1 MVLSVNDVSPNYSI
15 GECEM
20 KTRNLLICF
29 MAFTILTPCFAQE
42 LSTAQME
49 MMEKLMKPGEF
60 HDLLKQFTGTWTADV
75 KIWMDPNAPPVV
87 TKGQASF
94 KLIFDGRYL
103 YGDFLGE
110 FMGAPFKGINIMGYD
125 NGKKEFFSI
134 WIDNST
140 TGLLSST
147 GSYDEDTKK
156 YHFLAEMFDPVS
168 GQTMELREEA
178 YFASKD
184 EYISVTYAKPK
195 DGEEFK
201 NMEMKY
207 TRVK

>member
-1 MVLSVNDVSPNYSI
+1 
-15 GECEM
+15 M
-20 KTRNLLICF
+20 KKKVVFFMMTMLLF
-29 MAFTILTPCFAQE
+29 MAPCFARQE
-42 LSTAQME
+42 NAAQIE

-60 HDLLKQFTGTWTADV
+60 HEHLKQFVGTWTADA
-75 KIWMDPNAPPVV
+75 KIWMEPNTPPVV
-87 TKGQASF
+87 SKGQATF
-94 KLIFDGRYL
+94 KLIFDGRFL
-103 YGDFLGE
+103 YGDFMGE

-134 WIDNST
+134 WIDNSS

-147 GSYDEDTKK
+147 GSYDAKTKK
-156 YHFLAEMFDPVS
+156 YRFLSEMFDPVS
-168 GQTMELREEA
+168 GQTLEMREEA
-178 YFASKD
+178 YFTSPD

>member
-1 MVLSVNDVSPNYSI
+1 
-15 GECEM
+15 M
-20 KTRNLLICF
+20 KKRILFTLLITLVF
-29 MAFTILTPCFAQE
+29 LAPCYAQE
-42 LSTAQME
+42 QSAAQME
-49 MMEKLMKPGEF
+49 MMEKLSQPGKYHE
-60 HDLLKQFTGTWTADV
+60 LLEDFVGTWSANVTM
-75 KIWMDPNAPPVV
+75 WMEPNAPPIVS
-87 TKGQASF
+87 KGQATF
-94 KLIFDGRYL
+94 KLIFDGRFL

-110 FMGAPFKGINIMGYD
+110 FMGTPFKGINIMGYD

-147 GSYDEDTKK
+147 GRYDEDTKK

-207 TRVK
+207 TRMK

>member
-1 MVLSVNDVSPNYSI
+1 
-15 GECEM
+15 M
-20 KTRNLLICF
+20 KKRTFLILAITMIF
-29 MAFTILTPCFAQE
+29 LISGFAQE
-42 LSTAQME
+42 PSEAQME

-60 HDLLKQFTGTWTADV
+60 HELLKQFVGEWTADA
-75 KIWMDPNAPPVV
+75 KIWMEPNAPPVV
-87 TKGQASF
+87 TKGHANF

-110 FMGAPFKGINIMGYD
+110 FMGAPFKGINILGYD

-134 WIDNST
+134 WIDNSS
-140 TGLLSST
+140 TGLISNT
-147 GSYDEDTKK
+147 GRYDAETKK
-156 YHFLAEMFDPVS
+156 YQFFSEMFDPVS
-168 GQTMELREEA
+168 GQTLKMREEA
-178 YFASKD
+178 YFASPD

-195 DGEEFK
+195 DGKEFK

>member
-1 MVLSVNDVSPNYSI
+1 MKKRIFFVLVITMVFL
-15 GECEM
+15 M
-20 KTRNLLICF
+20 
-29 MAFTILTPCFAQE
+29 PCFAQQE
-42 LSTAQME
+42 SAAQME

-60 HDLLKQFTGTWTADV
+60 HELLKQFVGTWSADV
-75 KIWMDPNAPPVV
+75 KIWMEPNAPPVI

-134 WIDNST
+134 WMDNST
-140 TGLLSST
+140 TGIISSK
-147 GSYDEDTKK
+147 GRYDKDTKK
-156 YHFLAEMFDPVS
+156 YHFLAETFDPVT
-168 GQTMELREEA
+168 GQIMEMRDEA
-178 YFASKD
+178 YFASED

-195 DGEEFK
+195 DGKEFK

>member
-1 MVLSVNDVSPNYSI
+1 MKKRIFFVLVITMVFL
-15 GECEM
+15 M
-20 KTRNLLICF
+20 
-29 MAFTILTPCFAQE
+29 PCFAQQE
-42 LSTAQME
+42 SAAQME

-60 HDLLKQFTGTWTADV
+60 HELLKQFVGTWTADV
-75 KIWMDPNAPPVV
+75 KIWMAPNSPPIV

-94 KLIFDGRYL
+94 KLIFDGRFL

-134 WIDNST
+134 WLDNSS

-147 GSYDEDTKK
+147 GHYDKDTKK
-156 YHFLAEMFDPVS
+156 YHFLAEIFDPVS
-168 GQTMELREEA
+168 GQIMEMRDEA
-178 YFASKD
+178 YFSSED
-184 EYISVTYAKPK
+184 EYISVTYAKQK
-195 DGEEFK
+195 DGKEFK